1 MECNE
6 ADENKPPKRKSEK
19 HGDEPSHYWCSVP
32 GCTSDGRKKANL
44 IKYPWMRGVQFYPY
58 PGAKRKAK
66 LRKRWLQQVFR
77 DEKYAP
83 KRYHSVCSRHFI
95 DGCPT
100 EENPV
105 PTLFPRNKVA
115 KQSRTTTSIEK
126 RQPTNSSSD
135 SATVAETSVHSNKC
149 APMECL
155 PMEDITVSCEGN
167 AGVHIPLPVAHE
179 CVIEQISNETCIKE
193 PCSKT
198 EDISCGKYN
207 HDHIYSKQSVEP
219 RCSEDFVDFAVQTDL
234 TMKDIHHME
243 TMTKET
249 DHIHRE
255 HFVNRITQSDS
266 AVRRYLGVPSITMLF
281 GLFAILDK
289 VCTKLK
295 YWSGKK
301 SIANMNYETSEIRKP
316 GPKRKLTRF
325 HEFLLTLLRLRLSV
339 PSFLI
344 GDLFGVSETRVSQI
358 VCTWINYMFQ
368 VFKPQ
373 LKWPSLQSIRKHMP
387 RSFKQTFPRTRVVID
402 CTEIFIQKPRTPTAQ
417 SQTYS
422 NYKGHN
428 TFKCLVGITPTGA
441 FSYVSELW
449 GGNVSDRYI
458 TANSDFLDLISA
470 GDEVM
475 ADRGFIIRDYLLER
489 KAKLVIP
496 PFTHKCGWGKGK
508 RLNASEI
515 RRTRQIAKLRIHVE
529 RAIQRLKSYKLLS
542 GILPINLKPI
552 ASQILVVAAF
562 LCNLS
567 KPLVKN

>member
-77 DEKYAP
+77 DERYVP
-83 KRYHSVCSRHFI
+83 KRYHSVCSQHFI
-95 DGCPT
+95 V
-100 EENPV
+100 PV

-155 PMEDITVSCEGN
+155 LMEDITVSCEGN

-179 CVIEQISNETCIKE
+179 CVIDQISNETCIKE

-198 EDISCGKYN
+198 EDISHGKYK

-234 TMKDIHHME
+234 TMKDIRHME

-255 HFVNRITQSDS
+255 HFVNELNSPTQQ
-266 AVRRYLGVPSITMLF
+266 
-281 GLFAILDK
+281 
-289 VCTKLK
+289 
-295 YWSGKK
+295 
-301 SIANMNYETSEIRKP
+301 SEDI
-316 GPKRKLTRF
+316 
-325 HEFLLTLLRLRLSV
+325 
-339 PSFLI
+339 
-344 GDLFGVSETRVSQI
+344 
-358 VCTWINYMFQ
+358 
-368 VFKPQ
+368 
-373 LKWPSLQSIRKHMP
+373 
-387 RSFKQTFPRTRVVID
+387 
-402 CTEIFIQKPRTPTAQ
+402 
-417 SQTYS
+417 
-422 NYKGHN
+422 
-428 TFKCLVGITPTGA
+428 
-441 FSYVSELW
+441 
-449 GGNVSDRYI
+449 
-458 TANSDFLDLISA
+458 
-470 GDEVM
+470 
-475 ADRGFIIRDYLLER
+475 
-489 KAKLVIP
+489 
-496 PFTHKCGWGKGK
+496 
-508 RLNASEI
+508 
-515 RRTRQIAKLRIHVE
+515 
-529 RAIQRLKSYKLLS
+529 
-542 GILPINLKPI
+542 
-552 ASQILVVAAF
+552 
-562 LCNLS
+562 
-567 KPLVKN
+567 

>member
-1 MECNE
+1 
-6 ADENKPPKRKSEK
+6 
-19 HGDEPSHYWCSVP
+19 
-32 GCTSDGRKKANL
+32 
-44 IKYPWMRGVQFYPY
+44 
-58 PGAKRKAK
+58 
-66 LRKRWLQQVFR
+66 
-77 DEKYAP
+77 
-83 KRYHSVCSRHFI
+83 
-95 DGCPT
+95 
-100 EENPV
+100 
-105 PTLFPRNKVA
+105 
-115 KQSRTTTSIEK
+115 
-126 RQPTNSSSD
+126 
-135 SATVAETSVHSNKC
+135 
-149 APMECL
+149 
-155 PMEDITVSCEGN
+155 
-167 AGVHIPLPVAHE
+167 
-179 CVIEQISNETCIKE
+179 
-193 PCSKT
+193 
-198 EDISCGKYN
+198 
-207 HDHIYSKQSVEP
+207 
-219 RCSEDFVDFAVQTDL
+219 
-234 TMKDIHHME
+234 
-243 TMTKET
+243 MTKET
-249 DHIHRE
+249 EHIHRE
-255 HFVNRITQSDS
+255 QFVNRITRSNS

-295 YWSGKK
+295 YWSGKN
-301 SIANMNYETSEIRKP
+301 SIANMNYETSEARKP
-316 GPKRKLTRF
+316 GPKRKLTKF
-325 HEFLLTLLRLRLSV
+325 HE
-339 PSFLI
+339 
-344 GDLFGVSETRVSQI
+344 
-358 VCTWINYMFQ
+358 
-368 VFKPQ
+368 PQ

-387 RSFKQTFPRTRVVID
+387 RSFKQAFPRTRVVID

-475 ADRGFIIRDYLLER
+475 ADRGFIIRDYLLEQR
-489 KAKLVIP
+489 AKLVIP
-496 PFTHKCGWGKGK
+496 PFTHKCRWGKGK